1 MENFGIVAMPVV
13 DDEQRLVGIVHLHD
27 CMRAGVV

>member
-1 MENFGIVAMPVV
+1 VSMPVV
-13 DDEQRLVGIVHLHD
+13 DGEGRMLGIVHLHD